1 MIEHIHLHVMMSD
14 DVIYSILG
22 TGGPEY
28 HVLGESLGEKVDT
41 TSVTKLTLNEHSHYE
56 RIP

>member
-1 MIEHIHLHVMMSD
+1 MMFD

-22 TGGPEY
+22 TGEVRGPEY
-28 HVLGESLGEKVDT
+28 HVLGENLGEKVDT